1 MDKYTIENFKK
12 LALPGATLG
21 VLLWIIMMVSDPFVL
36 FLTLGMALVF
46 ITIDKL
52 NEEANRLE

>member
-1 MDKYTIENFKK
+1 MDKCTIEYFKL

-21 VLLWIIMMVSDPFVL
+21 VLLWIIMMALDPFVL
-36 FLTLGMALVF
+36 FLTLGAF

-52 NEEANRLE
+52 NEER

>member
-1 MDKYTIENFKK
+1 MDKYTIENFKI

-21 VLLWIIMMVSDPFVL
+21 VLVWIILMASVPFVL
-36 FLTLGMALVF
+36 FYTLGSALVF

-52 NEEANRLE
+52 NEER